1 MISKIVSVYFKILVN
16 DLRYIVKELKE
27 CFKQFWNFGKTN
39 AIIFELPEINELVR
53 VLGVLV
59 KLVRDDK
66 ADRLKQI
73 SDPKVRKK
81 MDEEDLEYLNEDIK
95 KIAKLLDRIT

>member
-1 MISKIVSVYFKILVN
+1 MISKIVSVLFKILVN

-39 AIIFELPEINELVR
+39 ATILELPEINELVR

-81 MDEEDLEYLNEDIK
+81 MDEEDLEYLKEDIK
-95 KIAKLLDRIT
+95 TIAKHLDRIT